1 MFKTFKFEIIIFENS
16 RKNANLLSFSETLP
30 HTAFIKMSK
39 LNGNGP
45 SKYKKLS
52 LLLLCPQFEIGKDA
66 AGKTQWAL

>member
-1 MFKTFKFEIIIFENS
+1 M
-16 RKNANLLSFSETLP
+16 LLSFSETLP

>member
-1 MFKTFKFEIIIFENS
+1 MSIS
-16 RKNANLLSFSETLP
+16 KNNMNIANLLSFSETLP

-39 LNGNGP
+39 LNGP